1 MIDNVRWISRRMVY
15 MAHLLV
21 SLTFESSGG
30 YSGIVFSFSVPASED
45 KSPGTSANVAG
56 LFLRE
61 QRMWMVG
68 DASATHRLH
77 PAPAE
82 EAPVDDLSYPK
93 VCLRIH
99 PADARKT
106 LVQSEVQP
114 TTQPAQHP
122 KPFGPDIKRRN
133 LSRATSCIVSFTPYA
148 GALTSGVQ
156 ASLETYGE

>member
-106 LVQSEVQP
+106 LVQSEVQQTAPP
-114 TTQPAQHP
+114 TRHP
-122 KPFGPDIKRRN
+122 RPCGPDIKQRN
-133 LSRATSCIVSFTPYA
+133 LSRATSCIGSFHPLCRSVNKRVYK
-148 GALTSGVQ
+148 L
-156 ASLETYGE
+156 L

>member
-15 MAHLLV
+15 TAHLLV
-21 SLTFESSGG
+21 SLTFGSSRGCCG
-30 YSGIVFSFSVPASED
+30 TVFSFSAPTRED
-45 KSPGTSANVAG
+45 KNPGVGASVAG
-56 LFLRE
+56 LLRRE

-68 DASATHRLH
+68 DASATHRRH
-77 PAPAE
+77 PAPTE
-82 EAPVDDLSYPK
+82 EARVDDLFYPR
-93 VCLRIH
+93 VCLKFH

>member
-1 MIDNVRWISRRMVY
+1 

-21 SLTFESSGG
+21 SLTFGSSGG
-30 YSGIVFSFSVPASED
+30 CFEAVFSVSAPARED
-45 KSPGTSANVAG
+45 KSPGMSANVAG
-56 LFLRE
+56 LFRCE

-82 EAPVDDLSYPK
+82 EAPVDDLPYLR
-93 VCLRIH
+93 VCLKFH

-114 TTQPAQHP
+114 TTQPARHP
-122 KPFGPDIKRRN
+122 RPFGPDIKRRS
-133 LSRATSCIVSFTPYA
+133 LSRATSCIMSFTPYA
-148 GALTSGVQ
+148 GALTSGGTGFFRNLRRV
-156 ASLETYGE
+156 ACS